1 MTTAF
6 QKWRGVYSDGQ
17 SYIKID
23 KNLENQ
29 EVLLVMH
36 ESSDKEAPILVR
48 QVKAFRMLFKRILC
62 HYVFLSHT
70 HPPPAPHPVGLLGH
84 FQGPQKADFLYATL
98 FQFN

>member
-1 MTTAF
+1 MKMTTAF

-70 HPPPAPHPVGLLGH
+70 HPVGLLDH
-84 FQGPQKADFLYATL
+84 FQGTPKADFLYATL
-98 FQFN
+98 FQPN